1 MTEAAD
7 SENDPPAGHASMAE
21 VPTAQLASWRPV
33 LPTPPPRP
41 WPAESPSQ
49 DLPQVP
55 TDTWPDALRGGEP
68 PDESLLPEDPALADH
83 HRSVRLDNPPGIDYR
98 KLRPKLKLYV
108 HITEP
113 ALTTG
118 TGVARFNDVGPITV
132 DQVRRFLNG
141 VPAIPRRSA
150 EHFSHSTEAGNRDGA
165 GDAAVSE
172 DGPGTAPT
180 GRSTGAA
187 SYDIRVQPI
196 LDPAAVAPVDGYE
209 IPLRLREAVQL
220 RNPADVYPYGTCT
233 SHRMDLDH
241 TNPYQPLKS
250 STSAGQTS
258 LGNLGPLDRTH
269 HRDKTHGRGSLRQP
283 AAGIYL
289 YRSPEGWIYLTTNA
303 GTLCLGNSD
312 YAHQVWAGAQDWA
325 LTA

>member
-1 MTEAAD
+1 M
-7 SENDPPAGHASMAE
+7 SE
-21 VPTAQLASWRPV
+21 
-33 LPTPPPRP
+33 
-41 WPAESPSQ
+41 
-49 DLPQVP
+49 
-55 TDTWPDALRGGEP
+55 GG
-68 PDESLLPEDPALADH
+68 L
-83 HRSVRLDNPPGIDYR
+83 
-98 KLRPKLKLYV
+98 
-108 HITEP
+108 
-113 ALTTG
+113 
-118 TGVARFNDVGPITV
+118 
-132 DQVRRFLNG
+132 
-141 VPAIPRRSA
+141 
-150 EHFSHSTEAGNRDGA
+150 
-165 GDAAVSE
+165 
-172 DGPGTAPT
+172 GTAPI

-289 YRSPEGWIYLTTNA
+289 YRSPEGWTYLTTNA